1 LTLSDRSK
9 KDDTSKGYKI
19 SLLLTK
25 YCDISPKFRL
35 CSVFKQAYDVY
46 NFKIKRNFAKRSEI
60 LAKYCMVYTIV
71 RQNFGSFSEICEISL
86 NFNIINIVALFIY
99 TTKTKFWRN
108 IAIFRQ
114 K

>member
-1 LTLSDRSK
+1 VG
-9 KDDTSKGYKI
+9 GYEI

-35 CSVFKQAYDVY
+35 CSVFKQAFDVY
-46 NFKIKRNFAKRSEI
+46 NIEIERNFAI
-60 LAKYCMVYTIV
+60 F